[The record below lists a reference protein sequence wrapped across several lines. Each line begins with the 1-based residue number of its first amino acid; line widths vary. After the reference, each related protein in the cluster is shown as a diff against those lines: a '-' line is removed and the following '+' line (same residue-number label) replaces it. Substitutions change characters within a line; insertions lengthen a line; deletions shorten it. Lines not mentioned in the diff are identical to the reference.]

1 MHVAGASPATVFQ
14 KGGKIVQRRKEMVGR
29 LTCWLFVL
37 PAMLVVLLLLLYPVM
52 SSIFY
57 SFTNKNLIKP
67 AYNFI
72 ALDNYLKI
80 LSDKAFWQAFFN
92 NIKWTVVSL
101 IGQVTV
107 GFTGALALNR
117 IRKGSGIYRTLLI
130 IPWAFPSIV
139 LAFSWK
145 WILNGVYGYLPSL
158 LVKLGLCATPPEFLS
173 GNLAFITLV
182 LVNIWFGAPLMMVN
196 ILSALQT
203 VPRDQY
209 EAAQLDGSTA
219 WQSFCYITIPHI
231 RNVIGLLVVLRTIW
245 VFNSFDIIY
254 LITGGGPANKTMTVP
269 IYAYNMGWGLKQLGR
284 SSAVTVLLLIFLL
297 LVCSLYFRLLNKWEK
312 EGP

>member
-1 MHVAGASPATVFQ
+1 MWRGGIPATLFQ
-14 KGGKIVQRRKEMVGR
+14 KGGKSVQSKKDIVGR

-37 PAMLVVLLLLLYPVM
+37 PAILVVLLLLLYPVM

-72 ALDNYLKI
+72 ALENYKQI
-80 LSDKAFWQAFFN
+80 LTDEAFWQAFFN
-92 NIKWTVVSL
+92 NIKWTVISL

-158 LVKLGLCATPPEFLS
+158 LVKLGLCTAPPEFLS
-173 GNLAFITLV
+173 GNLAFTTLV

-209 EAAQLDGSTA
+209 EAAQLDGSSP
-219 WQSFCYITIPHI
+219 WQSFCYITVPHI

>member
-1 MHVAGASPATVFQ
+1 MYS
-14 KGGKIVQRRKEMVGR
+14 KKRLIGKI
-29 LTCWLFVL
+29 TSWLFVL
-37 PAMLVVLLLLLYPVM
+37 PAMMVVILLLLYPVM

-67 AYNFI
+67 AYNFV
-72 ALDNYLKI
+72 ALDNYKAI
-80 LSDKAFWQAFFN
+80 LTDKSFWTAFITN
-92 NIKWTVVSL
+92 VKWTIASL
-101 IGQVTV
+101 VGQLAV
-107 GFTGALALNR
+107 GFSGALALNR
-117 IRKGSGIYRTLLI
+117 IKRGSGIYRTLLI

-145 WILNGVYGYLPSL
+145 WILNGVYGFLPNA
-158 LVKLGLCATPPEFLS
+158 LVKLGICATAPEFLS
-173 GNLAFITLV
+173 GNLAFPTLV
-182 LVNIWFGAPLMMVN
+182 FVNIWFGAPLMMVN

-209 EAAQLDGSTA
+209 EAAQIDGA
-219 WQSFCYITIPHI
+219 NGWQSFFYITIPHV

-269 IYAYNMGWGLKQLGR
+269 IYAYNLGWGLKQLGR

-297 LVCSLYFRLLNKWEK
+297 IVCSMYFKLLNKWEK
-312 EGP
+312 EGA

>member
-1 MHVAGASPATVFQ
+1 M
-14 KGGKIVQRRKEMVGR
+14 QRKKRMIGR
-29 LTCWLFVL
+29 LTSWLFVL
-37 PAMLVVLLLLLYPVM
+37 PAMLVVLLLLLYPVL

-67 AYNFI
+67 AYDFVG
-72 ALDNYLKI
+72 LENYRHI
-80 LSDKAFWQAFFN
+80 LTDKAFWQAFFT
-92 NIKWTVVSL
+92 NIKWTAVSL
-101 IGQVTV
+101 VGQVAV
-107 GFTGALALNR
+107 GFSGALALNR
-117 IRKGSGIYRTLLI
+117 IRRGSGIYRTLLI

-145 WILNGVYGYLPSL
+145 WILNGVYGYLPNL
-158 LVKLGLCATPPEFLS
+158 LVSLGLCASPPEFLS
-173 GNLAFITLV
+173 GNLAFVTLV
-182 LVNIWFGAPLMMVN
+182 LINIWFGAPLMMVN

-209 EAAQLDGSTA
+209 EAAQLDGATSL
-219 WQSFCYITIPHI
+219 QSLLYITIPHI

-269 IYAYNMGWGLKQLGR
+269 IYAYNMGWGLKQLGQ

-297 LVCSLYFRLLNKWEK
+297 VVCSLYFRLLNKWEK

>member
-1 MHVAGASPATVFQ
+1 MYS
-14 KGGKIVQRRKEMVGR
+14 KKRMIGKI
-29 LTCWLFVL
+29 TSWLFVL
-37 PAMLVVLLLLLYPVM
+37 PAMMVVILLLLYPVM

-67 AYNFI
+67 AYTFVG
-72 ALDNYLKI
+72 LLNYKQI
-80 LSDKAFWQAFFN
+80 LTDKSFWMAFTT
-92 NIKWTVVSL
+92 NIKWTVISL
-101 IGQVTV
+101 VGQVAV
-107 GFTGALALNR
+107 GFSGALALNR
-117 IRKGSGIYRTLLI
+117 IRHGSGIYRTLLI

-145 WILNGVYGYLPSL
+145 WILNGVYGFLPNL

-173 GNLAFITLV
+173 GSLAFPTLV
-182 LVNIWFGAPLMMVN
+182 FVNIWFGAPLMMVN

-203 VPRDQY
+203 VPKDQY
-209 EAAQLDGSTA
+209 EAAQIDGATPL
-219 WQSFCYITIPHI
+219 QSFFYITIPHI

-269 IYAYNMGWGLKQLGR
+269 IYAYNLGWGLKQLGR

-297 LVCSLYFRLLNKWEK
+297 IVCSMYFKLLNKWER
-312 EGP
+312 EGA

>member
-1 MHVAGASPATVFQ
+1 MGAVTSWCF
-14 KGGKIVQRRKEMVGR
+14 I
-29 LTCWLFVL
+29 L
-37 PAMLVVLLLLLYPVM
+37 PALLVVVLLMLYPVM
-52 SSIFY
+52 SSVFY

-67 AYNFI
+67 TYSFVW
-72 ALDNYLKI
+72 LDNYKAVLTD
-80 LSDKAFWQAFFN
+80 SDFWTAFFN
-92 NIKWTVVSL
+92 NLKWTIASL
-101 IGQVTV
+101 VGQILV

-145 WILNGVYGYLPSL
+145 WILNGVSGFLPNI
-158 LVKLGLCATPPEFLS
+158 LVKLGICSTAPQFLS
-173 GNLAFITLV
+173 SGGLVFPTLV
-182 LVNIWFGAPLMMVN
+182 FINIWFGAPLIMVN

-209 EAAQLDGSTA
+209 EAAQLDGASP
-219 WQSFCYITIPHI
+219 WQSFCHITVPHI
-231 RNVIGLLVVLRTIW
+231 RTVVGLLVVLRTIW

-254 LITGGGPANKTMTVP
+254 LITGGGPANLTMTVP
-269 IYAYNMGWGLKQLGR
+269 IYAYNLGWGLRMLGR

-297 LVCSLYFRLLNKWEK
+297 FVCALYFRLLNKWEK
-312 EGP
+312 EGA